1 MTWIYATASHLIY
14 IHNTPFWPCAG
25 CTCCYAISNFP
36 SSTGA
41 AATQNSDTFEREGN
55 KSCLVQNSAL
65 FFKRKT
71 REVSQFWER
80 SMAQG
85 EFFFHFSNKS
95 TMCPPWCP
103 PLKLVCGVMK
113 RSSLVEE
120 MLLENKLYC
129 FCTLRQTPIF
139 GPKNT
144 ILKKN
149 YYLDL
154 SKNF

>member
-14 IHNTPFWPCAG
+14 IHNTPFWPCVLLAA
-25 CTCCYAISNFP
+25 TQYQTFH
-36 SSTGA
+36 GA
-41 AATQNSDTFEREGN
+41 AAQNSDTPEREGN

-71 REVSQFWER
+71 REVSQSCER

-129 FCTLRQTPIF
+129 FYTLWQTLIF
-139 GPKNT
+139 RPKKSSGIEATNS
-144 ILKKN
+144 KKFQ
-149 YYLDL
+149 
-154 SKNF
+154 S